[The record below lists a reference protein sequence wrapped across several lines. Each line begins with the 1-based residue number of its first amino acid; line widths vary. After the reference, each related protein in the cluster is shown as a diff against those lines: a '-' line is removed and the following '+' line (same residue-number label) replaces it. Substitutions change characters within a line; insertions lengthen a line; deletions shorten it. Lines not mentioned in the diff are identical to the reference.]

1 MRMTNRLSKW
11 SRRSS
16 QVVCLLAACGLMYAC
31 KDEFTLDDEKPSW
44 LNSSIYESLQNRGNF
59 KTYLRLLSDKDVN
72 SANARPLSEVLSRT
86 GSKTVFVANDEAWQ
100 KFFEHNATLPEANP
114 WHSATSYENLSQA
127 QKKLLIH
134 TSMLNNS
141 IVMENLASS
150 EASGSNSPVR
160 GEYMRRYTDVVVTDS
175 ITYVPSNQLPVSYSP
190 VDKDY
195 WWRFREENGGKGL
208 YMVTDNTPSM
218 MLHFTSEHLTKNTVT
233 DEDFA
238 IFMGQER
245 VTSDVHIYGS
255 KLVEKDGVC
264 ENGYVNV
271 TDAPLC
277 PVASMAEVIRTN
289 GKTNI
294 FSHMLDR
301 YSAPFYDKTLSES
314 YHDLHQEFEDS
325 IFIKRYVSDNGY
337 GHRKW
342 AYEPGPLGTTD
353 KYMPYKDDT
362 SKDIIPSLKFDP
374 AWNGLYD
381 EVRVEKDMASMFI
394 PSDEALWKYFTQ
406 GGGLQL
412 IETYGDPNMVY
423 ESVDDLYKNI
433 DNIPLGTLQSLI
445 NIIMIRSFVGSVPS
459 KMTKLRDDAQEQLFY
474 AEDIEKIDTC
484 LLASNGAVYIMS
496 DIYGPADYTSV
507 TSPAYISKTNNIIKW
522 AIYDQ
527 TYMGL
532 NYYAYLK
539 AMQSEFT
546 FFLPSDSALLYY
558 YDPTSMKSRTPR
570 VMQLSYKNKTF
581 PIEARNYNYYGLYN
595 STADNPAGTI
605 GRAITGQGGTVQQ
618 GEITNRLKDILESHT
633 IVHDGTN
640 PIDGEDEYFLSKNGN
655 AIKVVRDE
663 NGHVIKAMGG
673 FQLENQRQHIN
684 TEIVGVTECDVTKPF
699 EGLKNGQT
707 YVMDSPLVPTFRSV
721 YSILTNDDDQNR
733 WDEEAW
739 ANNPYAE
746 FYYLCQAD
754 AYDDIIK
761 GCGLVDERWSSSEQK
776 SAMKKFHV
784 FVNDNGPDYN
794 VQFFNNYRY
803 TIFVPTNDAVRAAIA
818 AGLPTWEQ
826 IEEDYKAHRKKEWDP
841 ETNDWKQSPDSRP
854 DSIVYEYTDSLETT
868 EDSLRIA
875 TKITYLT
882 NFIRYHFADNSVFA
896 DKSPLADNEMV
907 TSSFDSELG
916 LFCKIHV
923 DRIAN
928 GDETVLRVCDD
939 QTYKVN
945 PNQKMETVGEKNVI
959 ARDIACSKRPV
970 GVVMTGISLDA
981 SSAAVIHQIDGVLN
995 HTALVNGRYDST
1007 WATPQ
1012 AAKKYLKRYGTIK

>member
-1 MRMTNRLSKW
+1 MTNRLSKW
-11 SRRSS
+11 SRRAS
-16 QVVCLLAACGLMYAC
+16 QLVCLLAACGLMYAC

-44 LNSSIYESLQNRGNF
+44 LNSSIYESLQQRGNF
-59 KTYLRLLSDKDVN
+59 QTYLRLLQDKDVN
-72 SANARPLSEVLSRT
+72 PANARPLSEVLSRT
-86 GSKTVFVANDEAWQ
+86 GSKTVFVANDEAWE
-100 KFFEHNATLPEANP
+100 KFFKHNATLPEANP
-114 WHSATSYENLSQA
+114 WHYATSYENLSQA

-150 EASGSNSPVR
+150 EATGNNSPVR
-160 GEYMRRYTDVVVTDS
+160 GEYMRRYTDVEVTDT
-175 ITYVPSNQLPVSYSP
+175 ITFVPSDQIPRSYSP

-195 WWRFREENGGKGL
+195 WWRFREENGGNGL
-208 YMVTDNTPSM
+208 YMVADNTPSM

-238 IFMGQER
+238 IFMGQPR

-277 PVASMAEVIRTN
+277 PLSSMAEVIRTN

-301 YSAPFYDKTLSES
+301 YSAPFYDKSLSEL

-325 IFIKRYVSDNGY
+325 IFVKRYVSDNGY
-337 GHRKW
+337 GHIKW
-342 AYEPGPLGTTD
+342 AYEPAPLGTLD

-381 EVRVEKDMASMFI
+381 EVRREKDMASMFI
-394 PSDEALWKYFTQ
+394 PSDDALWKYFTQ

-423 ESVDDLYKNI
+423 ESVEDLYKNI

-474 AEDIEKIDTC
+474 SEDIEKIDTC

-527 TYMGL
+527 SYMGL

-581 PIEARNYNYYGLYN
+581 PI
-595 STADNPAGTI
+595 
-605 GRAITGQGGTVQQ
+605 
-618 GEITNRLKDILESHT
+618 
-633 IVHDGTN
+633 
-640 PIDGEDEYFLSKNGN
+640 
-655 AIKVVRDE
+655 
-663 NGHVIKAMGG
+663 
-673 FQLENQRQHIN
+673 
-684 TEIVGVTECDVTKPF
+684 
-699 EGLKNGQT
+699 
-707 YVMDSPLVPTFRSV
+707 
-721 YSILTNDDDQNR
+721 
-733 WDEEAW
+733 
-739 ANNPYAE
+739 
-746 FYYLCQAD
+746 
-754 AYDDIIK
+754 
-761 GCGLVDERWSSSEQK
+761 
-776 SAMKKFHV
+776 
-784 FVNDNGPDYN
+784 
-794 VQFFNNYRY
+794 
-803 TIFVPTNDAVRAAIA
+803 
-818 AGLPTWEQ
+818 
-826 IEEDYKAHRKKEWDP
+826 
-841 ETNDWKQSPDSRP
+841 
-854 DSIVYEYTDSLETT
+854 
-868 EDSLRIA
+868 
-875 TKITYLT
+875 
-882 NFIRYHFADNSVFA
+882 
-896 DKSPLADNEMV
+896 
-907 TSSFDSELG
+907 
-916 LFCKIHV
+916 
-923 DRIAN
+923 
-928 GDETVLRVCDD
+928 
-939 QTYKVN
+939 
-945 PNQKMETVGEKNVI
+945 
-959 ARDIACSKRPV
+959 
-970 GVVMTGISLDA
+970 
-981 SSAAVIHQIDGVLN
+981 
-995 HTALVNGRYDST
+995 
-1007 WATPQ
+1007 
-1012 AAKKYLKRYGTIK
+1012 